1 MSSAYFRLEQ
11 LPKWEKSSFS
21 PIEVPRKLL
30 SLLGD
35 PQNSYPCVHVA
46 GTNGKG
52 SVCTL
57 ISSGLIAQGSKVG
70 QFASPHLNHI
80 AQRCIINGA
89 PACDAFE
96 EALEET
102 MEKIE
107 LLDSLPSYFVATM
120 AASFLAFTRQNVDF
134 GVIEVGLGG
143 KDDATNLLRNKVAA
157 VITSIGLDHTHI
169 LGDTLEEILEAKLG
183 ILSADV
189 PAFVCQLPSGL
200 TKSAESK
207 ARDVGSELLLLGRDF
222 SRLELVYRDADC
234 SISLTLTDP
243 PEGPQAV
250 LAEHQL
256 DNRALAC
263 AVLRRLG
270 VSAKTIQRG
279 FRSAFWPGRLEE
291 IVTDEN
297 VSVLLDGMHNP
308 QSARALGN
316 FLQMKFSGKVL
327 DEKKPA
333 KPSAE
338 APERILV
345 VLAIKQTKDVEEI
358 IRELEEQ
365 FVSLGFQPAY
375 YLCGDELPSLCKAEE
390 LSQTLAEVGVPAE
403 QLRPFES
410 CGAALDAALAC
421 AGEEDYVVICGS
433 LYLIGELR
441 PRLVSGFECYRA

>member
-1 MSSAYFRLEQ
+1 MSSAYSRLEQ

-21 PIEVPRKLL
+21 PIEVPRQLL

-35 PQNSYPCVHVA
+35 PQNSYPCIHVA

-57 ISSGLIAQGSKVG
+57 ISSGLIAQGLKVG

-80 AQRCIINGA
+80 AQRCIINGS
-89 PACDAFE
+89 PACNAFE
-96 EALEET
+96 EALGET
-102 MEKIE
+102 LEKIK
-107 LLDSLPSYFVATM
+107 LLETPPSYFVATM
-120 AASFLAFTRQNVDF
+120 AASFLAFARQNVDF

-169 LGDTLEEILEAKLG
+169 LGETLEEILEAKLG

-200 TKSAESK
+200 TNSAESK
-207 ARDVGSELLLLGRDF
+207 ARDVGSELLLLNRDF
-222 SRLELVYRDADC
+222 SRLESVYGDADG
-234 SISLTLTDP
+234 SISLTSTDP
-243 PEGPQAV
+243 PEASVVP

-270 VSAKTIQRG
+270 VSDKAIRRG
-279 FRSAFWPGRLEE
+279 FRAAFWPGRLEE
-291 IVTDEN
+291 IVSDNN

-308 QSARALGN
+308 QSARALGG
-316 FLQMKFSGKVL
+316 FLRIKFSGNVL
-327 DEKKPA
+327 EEKKPA
-333 KPSAE
+333 ELRAM
-338 APERILV
+338 APEKV
-345 VLAIKQTKDVEEI
+345 FVMLAIKQTKDAEKIV
-358 IRELEEQ
+358 RELEEQ

-375 YLCGDELPSLCKAEE
+375 YLCGEELPSLCKAAE
-390 LSQTLAEVGVPAE
+390 LAKILAAVGVPKGR
-403 QLRPFES
+403 LRPFES
-410 CGAALDAALAC
+410 CGAALDAALNC
-421 AGEEDYVVICGS
+421 VGEKDYLVICGS